1 MLVLMAV
8 RRRDLLFIFLRQVM
22 VHGYSVHLVMVYGYV
37 TPMLPNPEGH
47 YHRVCELFE
56 QVLKG
61 HAVGLIFFKIYN
73 QGA

>member
-61 HAVGLIFFKIYN
+61 HEVGLIIF
-73 QGA
+73 